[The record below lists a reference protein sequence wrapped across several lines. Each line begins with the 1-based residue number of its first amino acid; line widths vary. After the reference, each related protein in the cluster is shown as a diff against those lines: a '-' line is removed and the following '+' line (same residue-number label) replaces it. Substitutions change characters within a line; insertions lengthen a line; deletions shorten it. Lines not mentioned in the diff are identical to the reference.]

1 MNRNEVRGARR
12 ARGFTLVEVLMSL
25 AVVGVMAA
33 AAAAL
38 LLSQRRALQN
48 SSGDRAMQETV
59 RIAVHDMGVNLR
71 RAGYGIEPALAFDFG
86 PMNFPAQTPPVV
98 SQSYLCGAAVTCRDQ
113 IAGPDELV
121 FYARDPSFARLATA
135 VTTNTVT
142 VAGGLVFPLFQGQV
156 LQVMCQSATL
166 WAYVTVGA
174 MVPAGAGAK
183 VIPLGADSGTGAF
196 PAQNAALANACFS
209 AGNVLVFKVDRFRYH
224 VARFAEAGVAPPG
237 RPYLMLDRGL
247 FDAGGNALE
256 EPVAADVEDLQVSYV
271 FPNSTTGAVQPV
283 GGTPGIALASAP
295 TGIDLA
301 VIPSAYADPDD
312 AVTRL
317 TQSPANIRAVRIAV
331 VARTPVA
338 DIQLQNDVNVANVGS
353 VSGGSLIPAAGNRP
367 VQVGDVGYHRLMIE
381 TTEVVRNLDSRA
393 PYYPFYSTNNGA
405 DGLNVGGG

>member
-1 MNRNEVRGARR
+1 MNRNEAWKDQR
-12 ARGFTLVEVLMSL
+12 ARGFSLVEVLISL

-33 AAAAL
+33 AATAL
-38 LLSQRRALQN
+38 LVQQQRALQN
-48 SSGDRAMQETV
+48 SAGDRAMQETV
-59 RIAVHDMGVNLR
+59 RTALADMGVNLR

-86 PMNFPAQTPPVV
+86 PLNFPAQNPPVV
-98 SQSYLCGAAVTCRDQ
+98 TQSYLCGAAVTCRDQ
-113 IAGPDELV
+113 IAGPDEVV
-121 FYARDPSFARLATA
+121 FYSRDPSFSRLATA

-142 VAGGLVFPLFQGQV
+142 VAGGLVFPLYQGQV
-156 LQVMCQSATL
+156 LQVMCQGAGL
-166 WAYVTVGA
+166 WAYVTVGGFVA
-174 MVPAGAGAK
+174 AGAGAK

-196 PAQNAALANACFS
+196 PAQNSVLANACFN

-224 VARFAEAGVAPPG
+224 VARFPEPGVAPPG

-247 FDAGGNALE
+247 FDAGGNPLD

-283 GGTPGIALASAP
+283 GGTTGTALANAP

-301 VIPSAYADPDD
+301 VNPTAFADPDD

-331 VARTPVA
+331 VARTPGS
-338 DIQLQNDVNVANVGS
+338 DIRLQDSANLANVR
-353 VSGGSLIPAAGNRP
+353 SLTVGNQIPAAGNRP
-367 VQVGDVGYHRLMIE
+367 AMIGDSNHHRVMIE